1 MQHFL
6 HFFLQDTGW
15 VGVEG
20 GERGS
25 LPESGS
31 PPEDIVP
38 PTQGTKAPVDSAAT
52 DSDLRASNL
61 TEIGFT
67 GKCP

>member
-1 MQHFL
+1 M
-6 HFFLQDTGW
+6 
-15 VGVEG
+15 GVEG